1 MLPRISIIGPGKV
14 GTALGVLAAE
24 AGYTIAAVGGRDP
37 ERIAAA
43 ARRIGHG
50 VRAVGIREAAGAG
63 DVVLLTVSDD
73 AIETVCRE
81 LVREKAL
88 RHGAVVAHCS
98 GALSSDVL
106 SSAREDLSCSVA
118 SMHPLQTLP
127 TVEAAVEAL
136 PGTCCFYEGDE
147 AALPLVEDLIR
158 RVGMRPVKIEVSAKV
173 LYHAAAVMASNYL
186 VAIMD
191 AALAVAEKAGIER
204 SIAWPA
210 FEPLVLSTIANI
222 SKIGPAEALTGP
234 IARGDVETVK
244 RHLQS
249 LDLMDRSLA
258 SLYRAL
264 GRYSV
269 ELAVRKGSISSET
282 AEKLLSVL
290 IQER

>member
-1 MLPRISIIGPGKV
+1 V
-14 GTALGVLAAE
+14 
-24 AGYTIAAVGGRDP
+24 
-37 ERIAAA
+37 
-43 ARRIGHG
+43 
-50 VRAVGIREAAGAG
+50 G

-73 AIETVCRE
+73 SIETVCRE
-81 LVREKAL
+81 LVREKAF
-88 RHGAVVAHCS
+88 RHGAVVVHCS
-98 GALSSDVL
+98 GALSSNIL
-106 SSAREDLSCSVA
+106 SSAREGSSCSVA

-147 AALPLVEDLIR
+147 AALPLVEDLIKK
-158 RVGMRPVKIEVSAKV
+158 VGMRPVKIEVSAKV

-191 AALAVAEKAGIER
+191 ASLAVAEKAGIER

-222 SKIGPAEALTGP
+222 SKMGPAEALTGP

-244 RHLQS
+244 RHLKS
-249 LDLMDRSLA
+249 LDLMDGSLA

-264 GRYSV
+264 GRYTV
-269 ELAVRKGSISSET
+269 ELAVRKGSISSEI